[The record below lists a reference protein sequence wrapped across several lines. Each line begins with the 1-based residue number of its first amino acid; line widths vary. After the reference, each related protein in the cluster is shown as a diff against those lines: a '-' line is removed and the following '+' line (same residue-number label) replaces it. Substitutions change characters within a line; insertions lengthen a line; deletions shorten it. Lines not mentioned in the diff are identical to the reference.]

1 MSLDLKAVEAS
12 IRSEIA
18 SIKKEAVKR
27 LAGQDKPEWEPEMD
41 SQNVLRVCLRIEEE
55 TGLVISEE
63 VVPPGGFNDVEQCVQ
78 ALLTETAKAWDAQ
91 SAKEKIA

>member
-1 MSLDLKAVEAS
+1 MSLDLRAIEAS

-18 SIKKEAVKR
+18 SIRKEAAKR
-27 LAGQDKPEWEPEMD
+27 LDGKDKPDWEPEMD

-63 VVPPGGFNDVEQCVQ
+63 VVPPGGFNDIEQCVQ
-78 ALLTETAKAWDAQ
+78 ALLKETAKAWEEQ
-91 SAKEKIA
+91 SAKEKTS